1 MSFAVGDVRT
11 VTVTITEKI
20 VQQFAEMSGDFNPIH
35 LDEEY
40 AKTTSFGRRIA
51 HGMIAGAFI
60 SRTLAMELGG
70 GGIYLAQNM
79 KFMKPIFI
87 GDTIEVQIKVD
98 AIRERSG
105 ICSITTIVRKKDTGE
120 ICVKGDATIMK
131 GEALRGKSEPSGEGA
146 PA

>member
-1 MSFAVGDVRT
+1 MSFSVGDVKT

-35 LDEEY
+35 MDEDY
-40 AKTTSFGRRIA
+40 AKTTRFGRRIA

-70 GGIYLAQNM
+70 GGIYLAQTM
-79 KFMKPIFI
+79 KFMQPIYI
-87 GDTIEVQIKVD
+87 GETIEIVITVD

-105 ICSITTIVRKKDTGE
+105 ICSITTIVRKKDSGE
-120 ICVKGDATIMK
+120 LCVKGEATIMK
-131 GEALRGKSEPSGEGA
+131 GEALRGHKADQSEGSPV
-146 PA
+146 